1 MNLIKC
7 NNIFFRHGFTRIN
20 TVNKRMDSCFR
31 RNDKLYHFSVISLIL
46 QVVFLSVAGVGV
58 AAAKTDS
65 PVKECVKEITKG
77 QYRYQINVG
86 GTLDEFNTA
95 QYIETYD
102 KNMRLESKFQ
112 PNRYLIIENTGETD
126 VVNPRIIINGRRN
139 WFSADD
145 ILDSIFKPGMG
156 DGEKAMAIYAF
167 LASHEVQGHENDR
180 RPGPE
185 VPEDWSNPS
194 RNQFKERADPVK
206 AVNFYYC
213 GGCQYEA
220 SNFVILCR
228 QAGLPARATWL
239 NKLNEYGSHC
249 VAEAWYDNDWHLF
262 DADQRTFYLDSDSTN
277 IASFKR
283 LHENPSLISR
293 GHAGGFASKGL
304 KDRSNQYKT
313 IYPPHIMP
321 VENWLHTMAM
331 TLRPGEKITY
341 RWDNIGKYRCGDNRR
356 NIKPKSPEGLPPYQF
371 ANGRIIYQ
379 PRLAPAEVYQKG
391 IVSELNIEAVKT
403 EGGGAALQPQVAGF
417 PAFMIYRVD
426 SPYPIVGGLV
436 SAKFSKKSAEDS
448 CKIYVSV
455 HDSNWV
461 EVCSTK
467 PLGENITEANLDDV
481 LNPKPTSAIYNYY
494 VKFEMQTKNAPADVG
509 MAQLCIE
516 SDVQLATTSLPALSA
531 GINNAVYSD
540 ESKQSRRV
548 KITHGWTESSA
559 AKPPLAPA
567 KAVLPNDGGTVSVA
581 TPAKL
586 SWQDAKDP
594 DGSIADYHIQV
605 SARPDMLVPISCN
618 FDLITGSSKP
628 EWDVP
633 QGWLVKDRTYY
644 WRVRA
649 RDNNGVWSNW
659 SKIWKFR
666 TQE

>member
-1 MNLIKC
+1 MILRSI
-7 NNIFFRHGFTRIN
+7 
-20 TVNKRMDSCFR
+20 
-31 RNDKLYHFSVISLIL
+31 IL
-46 QVVFLSVAGVGV
+46 QMFFLSVAGIGV
-58 AAAKTDS
+58 AAAKTDN

-145 ILDSIFKPGMG
+145 ILGSIFKAGMS

-220 SNFVILCR
+220 ANFVILCR

-262 DADQRTFYLDSDSTN
+262 DADQRTFYLDSDNTN
-277 IASFKR
+277 IASFKK
-283 LHENPSLISR
+283 LHENPFLISR

-304 KDRSNQYKT
+304 NDRSNQYKT

-331 TLRPGEKITY
+331 TLRPGEKFIY
-341 RWDNIGKYRCGDNRR
+341 RWDNIGKYRCGDNQR
-356 NIKPKSPEGLPPYQF
+356 NIKPKRPEGLPPYQF

-403 EGGGAALQPQVAGF
+403 EGGGVVLQPQVAGF
-417 PAFMIYRVD
+417 PAFVIYRVD

-436 SAKFSKKSAEDS
+436 SAKFSRKSADDT

-455 HDSNWV
+455 QDSNWV
-461 EVCSTK
+461 EVYSAK
-467 PLGENITEANLDDV
+467 HPGEMIGEADIDDV
-481 LNPKPTSAIYNYY
+481 LNPKPTPAIYDYY
-494 VKFEMQTKNAPADVG
+494 VKFELQTKNAPADVG
-509 MAQLCIE
+509 MTQLCIE
-516 SDVQLATTSLPALSA
+516 SDVQLATTSLPGLSA
-531 GINNAVYSD
+531 GVNSVVYSD
-540 ESKQSRRV
+540 ESKEGSPLRDALRQRV

-559 AKPPLAPA
+559 TKPPLSSA
-567 KAVLPNDGGTVSVA
+567 KPVLPNDGGTVSLA
-581 TPAKL
+581 SLTKL
-586 SWQDAKDP
+586 AWQEAKDP
-594 DGSIADYHIQV
+594 DGDKISDYHIQV
-605 SARPDMLVPISCN
+605 SARPDMLLPISGN
-618 FDLITGSSKP
+618 FDRITSSPKA

-633 QGWLVKDRTYY
+633 QGWLVKGRTYY
-644 WRVRA
+644 WRIRA
-649 RDNNGVWSNW
+649 RDSNGVWGNW

-666 TQE
+666 TKE

>member
-1 MNLIKC
+1 MTNYAIFQLYQL
-7 NNIFFRHGFTRIN
+7 FFRW
-20 TVNKRMDSCFR
+20 CFLLK
-31 RNDKLYHFSVISLIL
+31 N
-46 QVVFLSVAGVGV
+46 A
-58 AAAKTDS
+58 
-65 PVKECVKEITKG
+65 VKERTEEITKG
-77 QYRYQINVG
+77 RHSYQVNVG

-145 ILDSIFKPGMG
+145 ILGSIFKAGMS

-220 SNFVILCR
+220 ANFVILCR

-262 DADQRTFYLDSDSTN
+262 DADQRTFYLDSDNTN
-277 IASFKR
+277 IASFKK
-283 LHENPSLISR
+283 LHENPFLISR

-304 KDRSNQYKT
+304 NDRSNQYKT

-331 TLRPGEKITY
+331 TLRPGEKFIY
-341 RWDNIGKYRCGDNRR
+341 RWDNIGKYRCGDNQR
-356 NIKPKSPEGLPPYQF
+356 NIKPKRPEGLPPYQF
-371 ANGRIIYQ
+371 ANGKIIYQ

-403 EGGGAALQPQVAGF
+403 EGGGVVLQPQVAGF
-417 PAFMIYRVD
+417 PAFVIYRVD

-436 SAKFSKKSAEDS
+436 SAKFSRKSADDT

-455 HDSNWV
+455 QDSNWV
-461 EVCSTK
+461 EVYSAK
-467 PLGENITEANLDDV
+467 HPGEMIGEADIDDV
-481 LNPKPTSAIYNYY
+481 LNPKPTPAIYDYY
-494 VKFEMQTKNAPADVG
+494 VKFELQTKNAPADVG
-509 MAQLCIE
+509 MTQLCIE
-516 SDVQLATTSLPALSA
+516 SDVQLATTSLPGLSA
-531 GINNAVYSD
+531 GVNSVVYSD
-540 ESKQSRRV
+540 ESKEGSPLRDALRQRV

-559 AKPPLAPA
+559 TKPPLSSA
-567 KAVLPNDGGTVSVA
+567 KPVLPNDGGTVSLA
-581 TPAKL
+581 SLTKL
-586 SWQDAKDP
+586 AWQEAKDP
-594 DGSIADYHIQV
+594 DGDKISDYHIQV
-605 SARPDMLVPISCN
+605 SARPDMLLPISGN
-618 FDLITGSSKP
+618 FDRITSSPKA

-633 QGWLVKDRTYY
+633 QGWLVKGRTYY
-644 WRVRA
+644 WRIRA
-649 RDNNGVWSNW
+649 RDSNGVWGNW

-666 TQE
+666 TKE